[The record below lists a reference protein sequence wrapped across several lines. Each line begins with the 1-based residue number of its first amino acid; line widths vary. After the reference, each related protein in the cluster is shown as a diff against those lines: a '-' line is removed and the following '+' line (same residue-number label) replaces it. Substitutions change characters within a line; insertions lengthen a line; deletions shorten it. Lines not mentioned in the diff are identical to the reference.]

1 MYTTLKSLGKHVIQ
15 TNPSKR
21 ERERDTERETERE
34 TQRERQRE
42 REREIIFIVRPP
54 AHNNRSEHSGIS
66 NSRGSNDGL
75 KHSFLVFKAFKN
87 KDRQFFKS
95 MAGAFVPA
103 NNKEN
108 FSSSLKAVCFGHT
121 NKKIKKY
128 FCFWSITECTIYI
141 PVCNDISLQTFQF

>member
-21 ERERDTERETERE
+21 ERQRETERD
-34 TQRERQRE
+34 RERQRQRE
-42 REREIIFIVRPP
+42 RAREIIFIVRPP
-54 AHNNRSEHSGIS
+54 ARTNRSEHSGIS

-87 KDRQFFKS
+87 KDRQCFKS

-108 FSSSLKAVCFGHT
+108 FSSSLKAVYFGHT
-121 NKKIKKY
+121 NKKLK
-128 FCFWSITECTIYI
+128 SISVSGVLQNTQF
-141 PVCNDISLQTFQF
+141 ISLYVMTFHCRHFNSE